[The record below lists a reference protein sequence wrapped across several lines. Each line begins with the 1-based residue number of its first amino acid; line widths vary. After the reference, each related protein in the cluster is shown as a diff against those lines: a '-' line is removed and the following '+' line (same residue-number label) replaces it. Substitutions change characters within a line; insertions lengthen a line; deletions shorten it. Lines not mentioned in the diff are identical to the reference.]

1 MNLIGGA
8 WDFMNMGMEVKSNPE
23 VEIPQPLGWA
33 NCEEHGSDRN
43 MTITET
49 VAFNKEERPEALPL
63 AILGA
68 TLWQSTLNR
77 QPKSH
82 TKRMSKI
89 QAILGSGAT
98 NTFMRPQ
105 DGAIPTGEI
114 STKRVQMPDGKAIQA
129 SGKAKLP
136 WIKLRDK
143 AKECDILPSLEQN
156 SLRSVGKVADAGYY
170 TLLMTE
176 GKGVHIDNSDEIE
189 DNILSE
195 AVLWVWRDQ
204 NELWRMPISRC

>member
-1 MNLIGGA
+1 
-8 WDFMNMGMEVKSNPE
+8 
-23 VEIPQPLGWA
+23 
-33 NCEEHGSDRN
+33 
-43 MTITET
+43 
-49 VAFNKEERPEALPL
+49 
-63 AILGA
+63 
-68 TLWQSTLNR
+68 
-77 QPKSH
+77 
-82 TKRMSKI
+82 
-89 QAILGSGAT
+89 
-98 NTFMRPQ
+98 
-105 DGAIPTGEI
+105 
-114 STKRVQMPDGKAIQA
+114 MPDGKAIQA